1 MTTRPTSALTVRQL
15 RKSYGEHR
23 VLDGIDLEVP
33 TGTIFSLLG
42 PNGAGKTTLV
52 RILATLTAPDAGEVR
67 IFGHDPVREAAAV
80 RGSIGVTGQ
89 FAAVDKVL
97 TGAENLQLT
106 GRLLHLPREQI
117 RARRDEL
124 LARFD
129 LVAAAG
135 KSAETY
141 SGGMRR
147 RLDLAMSLMG
157 RPRLVFLDEPTT
169 GLDPRSRRELWAV
182 IRELAAEGV
191 TILLTTQYLEE
202 ADQLADRIAVLDGGR
217 IVAEGTAAEL
227 KQRVPGGHIA
237 VFFADAATLTAAT
250 RALGGAGHHTDP
262 AQLSVRIPSDGSAAD
277 IKRTL
282 DRLADHDVSIE
293 RLAVHT
299 PDLDDVF
306 FALTGHPT
314 TAAPAA

>member
-1 MTTRPTSALTVRQL
+1 MTTRPISALTVHQL

-33 TGTIFSLLG
+33 AGTIFSLLG

-52 RILATLTAPDAGEVR
+52 RILTTLITPDAGEVR
-67 IFGHDPVREAAAV
+67 IFGHDLVREAATV
-80 RGSIGVTGQ
+80 RATIGVTGQ

-106 GRLLHLPREQI
+106 GRLLHLPAAQL

-124 LARFD
+124 LERFD

-135 KSAETY
+135 TPAETY

-157 RPRLVFLDEPTT
+157 RPRLLFLDEPTT

-202 ADQLADRIAVLDGGR
+202 ADQLADRIAILDGGR

-227 KQRVPGGHIA
+227 EQRVPGGHIT
-237 VFFADAATLTAAT
+237 VFFADAATLDAAT
-250 RALGGAGHHTDP
+250 RALGGIGHHADH
-262 AQLSVRIPSDGSAAD
+262 AQLSARIPSDGSAAD
-277 IKRTL
+277 IKHTL
-282 DRLADHDVSIE
+282 DRLADHDVTIE

-314 TAAPAA
+314 TAGTAA